1 MDKPIESEIKN
12 IRPLFID
19 KDELEQFRKKTYN
32 S

>member
-19 KDELEQFRKKTYN
+19 KDELEQFRKN
-32 S
+32 I